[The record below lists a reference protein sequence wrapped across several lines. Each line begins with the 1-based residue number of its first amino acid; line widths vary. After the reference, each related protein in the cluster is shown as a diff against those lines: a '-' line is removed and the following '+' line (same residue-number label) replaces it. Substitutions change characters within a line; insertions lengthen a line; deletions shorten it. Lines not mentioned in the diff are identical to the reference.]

1 MGVLGLP
8 HALSGALLCSRTP
21 GRFGG
26 GSGVAR
32 SVGGAVWPALGVLA
46 CFSACQSPV
55 LKCISLE
62 APALVA
68 AMAAALA
75 EEILRGRAEEKLH
88 GFRELFARLHLQ
100 LV

>member
-8 HALSGALLCSRTP
+8 RVLFGALLFLDRP
-21 GRFGG
+21 GRLGG

-32 SVGGAVWPALGVLA
+32 SVGGAVRPALGVLA

-62 APALVA
+62 APALFA
-68 AMAAALA
+68 AMAAAV
-75 EEILRGRAEEKLH
+75 EEILG
-88 GFRELFARLHLQ
+88 
-100 LV
+100 